1 MSQWEVE
8 FSAAVA
14 TLEAAYH
21 VDQRA
26 YDDLVDPLK
35 ASWALLPTW
44 MWPEPERVGMLL
56 RARHALVTAEDG
68 VRELVRRQSMAVRN
82 ARSRRQAMYQRRA
95 FAQTLN
101 GELSDTGDLSEPG
114 HSRTILVAAPPAH

>member
-21 VDQRA
+21 VDLRA

-35 ASWALLPTW
+35 ASWALLPIW

-56 RARHALVTAEDG
+56 RARQALVLAEDG
-68 VRELVRRQSMAVRN
+68 VRELVRRQSTAVRK
-82 ARSRRQAMYQRRA
+82 ARARRLATYQRRA
-95 FAQTLN
+95 FAQTSG
-101 GELSDTGDLSEPG
+101 GELSTSGALAGTG